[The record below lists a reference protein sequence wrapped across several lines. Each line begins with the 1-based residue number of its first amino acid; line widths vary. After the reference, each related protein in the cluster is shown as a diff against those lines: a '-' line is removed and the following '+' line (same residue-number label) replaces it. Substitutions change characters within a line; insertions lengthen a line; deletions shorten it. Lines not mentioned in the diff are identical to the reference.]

1 MYAHEVSPPRSL
13 TSSHWPVGE
22 SPVMHIVIMHPHALA
37 LFRPGPHPPRP
48 PRPPLSVPCA
58 PASRHR
64 NPLHHISRGKT
75 INAMCSRCTVKALRR
90 YRVCIYICISPQR
103 ACMHAPEKALTFVVQ
118 PQAREGRGGGER
130 ERENACMAED
140 MAWVGA
146 INAARMITQ
155 QRVQAAMLGRY
166 DARQM
171 QHIT

>member
-75 INAMCSRCTVKALRR
+75 INAMCSRCTVKAERRLANLEMSHQAEVAKVEAEIEALEEQNEQLKRYNIELR
-90 YRVCIYICISPQR
+90 
-103 ACMHAPEKALTFVVQ
+103 
-118 PQAREGRGGGER
+118 
-130 ERENACMAED
+130 
-140 MAWVGA
+140 
-146 INAARMITQ
+146 
-155 QRVQAAMLGRY
+155 
-166 DARQM
+166 
-171 QHIT
+171 